1 VSVVPGILDGKV
13 VAITGAGRGVG
24 RAIAKLAAKE
34 GAKVVVNDFGVTV
47 DGFEPSSGPASE
59 VVQEISADGGTAIV
73 SGDDCASM
81 AGAEN
86 IVRAAVETWGK
97 LDGIVHNAGILRPR
111 MIWNM
116 EEDEW
121 DEVIRVH
128 MKGAF
133 TMAKHAALV
142 MRQQQF
148 GTMLFVTS
156 SNGVYGSQ
164 SLSNYSAA
172 KAGNIALAK
181 TVAKEMARYNVK
193 AMAYH
198 IGADTRMTRNPQ
210 RLAQQR
216 GQETGATANRG
227 ERTGGNAPEMGAPLP
242 VFLLSDQAASI
253 PNISGHVF
261 YAGGENLGIYNVMD
275 MERSSVS
282 PGGWTVEEVAR
293 VLPLL
298 AGGLRNVVEATRRF
312 AGA

>member
-1 VSVVPGILDGKV
+1 MPGILDGKV
-13 VAITGAGRGVG
+13 VAITGSGRGVG

-47 DGFEPSSGPASE
+47 DGLEPSSGPAAE
-59 VVQEISADGGTAIV
+59 VVQEIAADGGTAV
-73 SGDDCASM
+73 ANFDDCASM

-86 IVRAAVETWGK
+86 IVRAALENWGK

-121 DEVIRVH
+121 DEVLRVH
-128 MKGAF
+128 LKGAF
-133 TMAKHAALV
+133 AMAKHAALA
-142 MRQQQF
+142 MRQQNF

-164 SLSNYSAA
+164 SLANYSAA
-172 KAGNIALAK
+172 KAGIIALAK

-216 GQETGATANRG
+216 GEQTGATSGRG
-227 ERTGGNAPEMGAPLP
+227 DRAGGNAPEMGAPLP
-242 VFLLSDQAASI
+242 VYLLSDEAAAI
-253 PNISGHVF
+253 PNVSGHVF

-282 PGGWTVEEVAR
+282 PNGWTVAEVQR
-293 VLPLL
+293 VLPIL
-298 AGGLRNVVEATRRF
+298 AASLRNVVEATRRF